1 LARGGVYEVGVAIA
15 ALDGYGAGLPDGGPG
30 PGQSSVPGFEDTAG
44 LKRAKTGR
52 NLDLIEKGDAAVR
65 AATEAIAGQIGVT
78 AQRIAAAIGAQAEPM
93 AQDQAFALETVE
105 VSFGVTLTAGLQ
117 TIFTAMAESS
127 AQVTITLSRQT
138 GDDVA
143 AGSSGAPGT

>member
-30 PGQSSVPGFEDTAG
+30 PGQGSVPGFEDTAG

-93 AQDQAFALETVE
+93 AQDQVFALETVE